1 MIYLKK
7 SLNKWITVDVENK
20 IEFLIEYPS
29 IEQGEKLAELKY
41 EAIGRYVEYSG
52 ENKPKLDLL
61 KFLAYKRYFLKCV
74 IKDWKGLSEK
84 CLLVNGELDTELH
97 WALVANEGQLNQLY
111 ELINAEL
118 DFTEDDK
125 KKLDSANI
133 SPTTVTEA
141 GAEGTTL

>member
-7 SLNKWITVDVENK
+7 SLNKWITVDKENK

-29 IEQGEKLAELKY
+29 IEQGEKLTELKY

-74 IKDWKGLSEK
+74 IKDWKGLDDK
-84 CLLVNGELDTELH
+84 CELINNELKDDLH
-97 WALVANEGQLNQLY
+97 WALVVNEGQLNLLY

-125 KKLDSANI
+125 KKLDSANGSLI
-133 SPTTVTEA
+133 TDSKTE
-141 GAEGTTL
+141 E

>member
-61 KFLAYKRYFLKCV
+61 KFLAYKRYFIKCAV
-74 IKDWKGLSEK
+74 KDWKGLDDK
-84 CLLVNGELDTELH
+84 CELVNNELKDDLH
-97 WALVANEGQLNQLY
+97 WALVANEGQLNLLY

-118 DFTEDDK
+118 DFNEDDK
-125 KKLDSANI
+125 KKLDSA
-133 SPTTVTEA
+133 SGSLTTDSKTEA
-141 GAEGTTL
+141 

>member
-7 SLNKWITVDVENK
+7 SLNKWITVDKENK

-29 IEQGEKLAELKY
+29 IEQGEKLAEMKY
-41 EAIGRYVEYSG
+41 EAIGRYLDYGG

-74 IKDWKGLSEK
+74 IKGWKGLDEP
-84 CLLVNGELDTELH
+84 CLIKDGELDNELH
-97 WALVANEGQLNQLY
+97 WALVANESQLNLLY

-118 DFTEDDK
+118 DFSEADK
-125 KKLDSANI
+125 KKLDSA
-133 SPTTVTEA
+133 SGSLTTDTQAEA
-141 GAEGTTL
+141 

>member
-1 MIYLKK
+1 MIVLKK
-7 SLNKWITVDVENK
+7 SLNKWITVDKENK

-74 IKDWKGLSEK
+74 IKNWKGLEDK
-84 CLLVNGELDTELH
+84 CELINNELKDDLH
-97 WALVANEGQLNQLY
+97 WALVANENQLNQLY

-125 KKLDSANI
+125 KKLDSA
-133 SPTTVTEA
+133 SGSLTTDSKA
-141 GAEGTTL
+141 GE